1 MTNPIRKALFLL
13 ITVNIALNANL
24 SVVNAKTE
32 QQTMKY
38 DFGEEKCGDCE
49 WFVVL
54 DGVMGGRS
62 TGELQVRDESLE
74 LTGKI
79 SLANRGG
86 FASVRTAYA
95 SIDLSAFKGVKIRY
109 RALGQSFAFTLS
121 NYRRFYLPRFKHA
134 LPETEGNWQEL
145 VLPFT
150 DFKKMRFSEVLGD
163 GPTKQELEKIIRLG
177 LISNDKK
184 ASEYSLEIDF
194 IEFIQ

>member
-1 MTNPIRKALFLL
+1 MLLLFL
-13 ITVNIALNANL
+13 VVGVAL
-24 SVVNAKTE
+24 SVKIPAANAKTE
-32 QQTMKY
+32 QQSMKY

-62 TGELQVRDESLE
+62 TGELQVHDESLE

-134 LPETEGNWQEL
+134 LPETGDNWKEL
-145 VLPFT
+145 VLSFA

-194 IEFIQ
+194 IAFIE